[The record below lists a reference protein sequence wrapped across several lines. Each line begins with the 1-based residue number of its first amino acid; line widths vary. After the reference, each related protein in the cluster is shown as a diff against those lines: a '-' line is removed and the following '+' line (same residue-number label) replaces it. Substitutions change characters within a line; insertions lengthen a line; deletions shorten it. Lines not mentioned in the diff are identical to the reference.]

1 MTAIT
6 RILVPVD
13 FSAHS
18 DRAIEYAVTMARHFG
33 AVVELFHVVEDP
45 FEAGGWGSEMYMAD
59 IDGIRKGALE
69 EAGKAIERCRSAV
82 QAGNV
87 PIVTSVRLGH
97 VANTIIEHAKATHAD
112 LIVMGTHGRTGLA
125 HFIIGSVAER
135 VVRMAPCPVLTVGLE
150 KARDVHA
157 AA

>member
-1 MTAIT
+1 MTAIA

-59 IDGIRKGALE
+59 LDGIRKGALD
-69 EAGKAIERCRSAV
+69 EAKKGIERRRSAV
-82 QAGNV
+82 SAGDV
-87 PIVTSVRLGH
+87 QIVTAVALGH
-97 VANTIIEHAKATHAD
+97 VAHTIIEHAKTAQAD

-135 VVRMAPCPVLTVGLE
+135 VVRLASCPVLTVGLE
-150 KARDVHA
+150 KAGDAHA